1 MEAFLGLLSRIWA
14 AVQGLR
20 SRKAAAGL
28 KVGEEIIRKA
38 DGEAASMQPP
48 PLPTAKPN

>member
-20 SRKAAAGL
+20 SRKAAADL
-28 KVGEEIIRKA
+28 KVGEEIIKKA
-38 DGEAASMQPP
+38 EDEAAKMTPP
-48 PLPTAKPN
+48 PLPSKPN